1 MKKTLIL
8 LSALLC
14 MSAVNAQEKTKIA
27 CVGNSI
33 TYGAGIK
40 DRGNDS
46 YPSVLNRLLGTDK
59 YEVRNF
65 GVSARTLLSKGDHPY
80 INEQAYRDAKAFNPD
95 IVTIK
100 LGTNDT
106 KPHNWKY
113 NAELKEDLRA
123 LVKSFQELPS
133 NPTVYLCYPIPATNL
148 SWGINDST
156 SLHHIIPCIAEV
168 AKEMDILTVG
178 IVTIPFAFE
187 GAKKIKKAMIGVA
200 QLAEHVD
207 AILVINNEKLR
218 QIYPD
223 FNFLNAFSKSDDV
236 VANAARS
243 IAEIITVPGYI
254 NTDFADVYNTLKNGN
269 VAIMSVGSASGEKR
283 IEQSIHEAMHSP
295 LVNSDVK
302 GAKRILL
309 QLYCSTEHPIIM
321 QEMDHIHAF
330 VHEVGEDVEVQWG
343 VSLDESLGEKVRVTL
358 IATGY
363 DVSDIPGLNDAVG
376 KKTVDE
382 AIDSFY
388 GEKTASEEKTQE
400 QEPVEEQLAATEQSP
415 MTEMQDG
422 DIVISLDDDI
432 ELHIADPKPASQPV
446 VTPRVDESK
455 RGLSNIAGW
464 MRGRRS

>member
-1 MKKTLIL
+1 MYDVINDLGLEITQDTIIKVMGVGGGG
-8 LSALLC
+8 C
-14 MSAVNAQEKTKIA
+14 NAVNYMYSQ
-27 CVGNSI
+27 
-33 TYGAGIK
+33 GIK
-40 DRGNDS
+40 DVSFLVCN
-46 YPSVLNRLLGTDK
+46 TDK
-59 YEVRNF
+59 QAL
-65 GVSARTLLSKGDHPY
+65 GRTS
-80 INEQAYRDAKAFNPD
+80 
-95 IVTIK
+95 
-100 LGTNDT
+100 
-106 KPHNWKY
+106 
-113 NAELKEDLRA
+113 
-123 LVKSFQELPS
+123 
-133 NPTVYLCYPIPATNL
+133 IPAKLQLGPGLGAGGKPEVAQEYAEQNKDRIRESL
-148 SWGINDST
+148 NDGTKMLFLTAGMGGGTGTGASAVV
-156 SLHHIIPCIAEV
+156 AEV

-415 MTEMQDG
+415 VTEMQDG

-432 ELHIADPKPASQPV
+432 ELHIADPKPVSQPV

>member
-1 MKKTLIL
+1 MYDVINDLGLEITQDTIIKVMGVGGGG
-8 LSALLC
+8 C
-14 MSAVNAQEKTKIA
+14 NAVNYMYSQ
-27 CVGNSI
+27 
-33 TYGAGIK
+33 GIK
-40 DRGNDS
+40 DVSFLVCN
-46 YPSVLNRLLGTDK
+46 TDK
-59 YEVRNF
+59 QAL
-65 GVSARTLLSKGDHPY
+65 GRTS
-80 INEQAYRDAKAFNPD
+80 
-95 IVTIK
+95 
-100 LGTNDT
+100 
-106 KPHNWKY
+106 
-113 NAELKEDLRA
+113 
-123 LVKSFQELPS
+123 
-133 NPTVYLCYPIPATNL
+133 IPAKLQLGPGLGAGGKPEVAQEYAEQNKDRIRESL
-148 SWGINDST
+148 NDGTKMLFLTAGMGGGTGTGASAVV
-156 SLHHIIPCIAEV
+156 AEV

-200 QLAEHVD
+200 QLAEHGD

-382 AIDSFY
+382 AINSFY
-388 GEKTASEEKTQE
+388 GEKTASEEKIQE

-415 MTEMQDG
+415 VTEMQDG

-432 ELHIADPKPASQPV
+432 ELHIADPKPVSQPV